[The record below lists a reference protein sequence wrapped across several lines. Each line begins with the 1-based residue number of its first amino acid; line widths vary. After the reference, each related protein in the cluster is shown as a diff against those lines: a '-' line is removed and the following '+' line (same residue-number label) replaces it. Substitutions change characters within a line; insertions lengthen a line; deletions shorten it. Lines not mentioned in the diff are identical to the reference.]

1 MSWNFDYDICAAILI
16 STLIIYYEYRKCLP
30 LTYNRLFLGLMVS
43 SVCVAITDIISSV
56 MTTHEQSFTP
66 SIIYFVNIIYYVLLA
81 VTPAIFGCYTAS
93 VANRPI
99 KQRRD
104 VWNYIILIPVII
116 VLIVV
121 VTTPINHLV
130 FSVTEESGF
139 TYGRGRILLYY
150 ETLFYLIL
158 SVVTLY
164 VNRKRIRRVKQY
176 SIYIYAF
183 FSFVGHTMQVFYDPY
198 TQTVS
203 LGATIGLLIVF
214 LAFENPDYDRDRK
227 TGMYREA
234 GIRKIKEEDS
244 MYGITRPA
252 AGVGFDNFEHIKSVY
267 GEMTANKLIQDVSK
281 FLQISFPEIH
291 KFYVHNGRFIAL
303 YDGEISTL
311 REFRDQILERCK
323 KPFTFE
329 GGDVYLSPIFVF
341 TIGDI
346 PMENFEV
353 FRSSMR
359 VAFDR
364 GKEQGK
370 GCVVRL
376 TGEMYQEALRSLKI
390 EEALKKALTGDNLLV
405 YYQPIYDTKEGR
417 VTSAEALVR
426 IYDEELGVLYP
437 DDFIWRAEENGS
449 ILALGEQVFR
459 KACKFIRNHDMKEMG
474 LNYIEINLS
483 PLQCIR
489 KQLAL
494 EFEKIIEEYQI
505 DGKYINLEITETATG
520 DINVIRENMR
530 QLRERGIGFSLDDY
544 GTGYSNL
551 VNVMSLPLDI
561 VKIDKSLVWA
571 YFKEGNDLLCR
582 VIHTFTGSSLK
593 MVVEGV
599 ETEEMA
605 GKLADMGCHYE
616 QGYYYS
622 KPIPEKEFL
631 EFIYDR
637 K

>member
-43 SVCVAITDIISSV
+43 SVFVAVIDIVASV
-56 MTTHEQSFTP
+56 MTVYWQSFHV
-66 SIIYFVNIIYYVLLA
+66 SMIYFINIVYYISLA
-81 VTPAIFGCYTAS
+81 IAPAIFGRYTACI
-93 VANRPI
+93 ANLPI
-99 KQRRD
+99 KKKGD
-104 VWNYIILIPVII
+104 ILKYIALVPLGIVIFI
-116 VLIVV
+116 V
-121 VTTPINHLV
+121 VTTPINHLI
-130 FSVTEESGF
+130 FSVTEENGF
-139 TYGRGRILLYY
+139 TYEKGRIFFFY
-150 ETLFYLIL
+150 ETLLYLGL
-158 SVVTLY
+158 SLAIIFFR
-164 VNRKRIRRVKQY
+164 RKQIRKVKQY
-176 SIYIYAF
+176 SLYIYVF
-183 FSFVGHTMQVFYDPY
+183 FSLMGHVLQVFYNPY

-244 MYGITRPA
+244 LYGITRPA
-252 AGVGFDNFEHIKSVY
+252 VEVGFDNFEHIKSVY

-281 FLQISFPEIH
+281 FLQISFPEID

-329 GGDVYLSPIFVF
+329 GGDVYLSPIFAF
-341 TIGDI
+341 TTGDI

-359 VAFDR
+359 IAFEH

-376 TGEMYQEALRSLKI
+376 TNEMYLEALRSLKV

-405 YYQPIYDTKEGR
+405 YYQPIYDTKAGK

-459 KACKFIRNHDMKEMG
+459 KACKFIQTHDMNALG

-483 PLQCIR
+483 PLQCAR
-489 KQLAL
+489 RQLAI

-505 DGKYINLEITETATG
+505 DGNYINLEITETATG
-520 DINVIRENMR
+520 DINVIRENMN
-530 QLRERGIGFSLDDY
+530 QLRTKGIGFSLDDY

-582 VIHTFTGSSLK
+582 VIHTFTGSNLK

-605 GKLADMGCHYE
+605 GKLAEMGCHYE
-616 QGYYYS
+616 QGFYYS
-622 KPIPEKEFL
+622 KPIPEEKFL
-631 EFIYDR
+631 AFLKR